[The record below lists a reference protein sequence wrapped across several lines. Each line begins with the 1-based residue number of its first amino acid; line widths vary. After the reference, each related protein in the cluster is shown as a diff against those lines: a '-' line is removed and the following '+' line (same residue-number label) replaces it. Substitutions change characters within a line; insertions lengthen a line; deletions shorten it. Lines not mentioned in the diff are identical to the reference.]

1 MIPLLFIL
9 FYFANGIEWHK
20 FETSEEIISTYLLDD
35 VLYTGVN
42 GAVYTFSNNKLN
54 KTGLTN
60 NNNYIT
66 TSIKVE
72 DKDRDTLVCGTNNGN
87 PKCWKIDGSEDPK
100 HRGRGYAPYQNSK
113 VTIISYNECVLSDIN
128 ISKEGIKRW
137 RRFDGPCGYD
147 LYTADNV
154 IPKDGLRG
162 AFVDKDGTYDKV
174 YILFTDTIGS
184 KRIVK
189 IPYIAQMC
197 LNDEGG
203 PSSLSSHR
211 WSTFLK
217 VELECDIDGRSYRQI
232 IHSKTIKTDNDTIL
246 YVFFDSPYSKSA
258 LCAYSMNTIKQSF
271 STSKLEGYTKQLPSP
286 APGICLPAGKV
297 VPHTTFEVIE
307 KYNVLDDIIKPL
319 SNQPIFEGPSGVKWF
334 DIKEKENEHRE
345 YRIYFIKENTIY
357 SFDTKSKQTRSS
369 QVDARL
375 FSVMVTSK
383 PLFIA
388 DIGIGVGMP
397 RMKKILK
404 M

>member
-60 NNNYIT
+60 NNYIT

-72 DKDRDTLVCGTNNGN
+72 NEDTLVCGTNNGN
-87 PKCWKIDGSEDPK
+87 PKCWKIDGSDDPK

-113 VTIISYNECVLSDIN
+113 VTIISHNGCVLSDIN

-147 LYTADNV
+147 LFTADNV

-211 WSTFLK
+211 WSTFFK

-246 YVFFDSPYSKSA
+246 YVFFDSPHY
-258 LCAYSMNTIKQSF
+258 
-271 STSKLEGYTKQLPSP
+271 
-286 APGICLPAGKV
+286 
-297 VPHTTFEVIE
+297 VP
-307 KYNVLDDIIKPL
+307 
-319 SNQPIFEGPSGVKWF
+319 
-334 DIKEKENEHRE
+334 
-345 YRIYFIKENTIY
+345 
-357 SFDTKSKQTRSS
+357 
-369 QVDARL
+369 
-375 FSVMVTSK
+375 
-383 PLFIA
+383 
-388 DIGIGVGMP
+388 
-397 RMKKILK
+397 IL
-404 M
+404 

>member
-9 FYFANGIEWHK
+9 FYFANGIEWYK

-54 KTGLTN
+54 KTGLANT
-60 NNNYIT
+60 NYIT

-72 DKDRDTLVCGTNNGN
+72 DADKDTLVCGTNNGN
-87 PKCWKIDGSEDPK
+87 PKCWKIDGSDDPK

-113 VTIISYNECVLSDIN
+113 VTIISHNGCVLSDIN

-232 IHSKTIKTDNDTIL
+232 IHSRTIKTDNDTIL
-246 YVFFDSPYSKSA
+246 YVFFDSPHY
-258 LCAYSMNTIKQSF
+258 
-271 STSKLEGYTKQLPSP
+271 
-286 APGICLPAGKV
+286 
-297 VPHTTFEVIE
+297 VP
-307 KYNVLDDIIKPL
+307 
-319 SNQPIFEGPSGVKWF
+319 
-334 DIKEKENEHRE
+334 
-345 YRIYFIKENTIY
+345 
-357 SFDTKSKQTRSS
+357 
-369 QVDARL
+369 
-375 FSVMVTSK
+375 
-383 PLFIA
+383 
-388 DIGIGVGMP
+388 
-397 RMKKILK
+397 IL
-404 M
+404 